1 MNSSRL
7 NIVLSIVIVALLGVI
22 VSLRS
27 KLPAE
32 TTSNAPQQEVV
43 PTPSASPLPI
53 ATDNP
58 ESNAPAVAGTASV
71 PTSDI
76 SHTWETVESEDY
88 QKYIE
93 NLRAIGCPN
102 ETISDIIRA
111 DVNKLF
117 AARKKETQ
125 TPFEYWKTG
134 NVMAQLMDQDKI
146 KAHTEMNKE
155 KGELMKSLLGADAKP
170 DGNVMAGMYNPLER
184 MMDFLPG
191 EKQSQLMGK
200 LQTWQA
206 EALKHVSGGSP
217 DAKDLAEL
225 KKVRDKIEAELSV
238 MLTPEEKRNYDLRLS
253 NTAQG
258 MRQGLADFNPSKEE
272 FEKIFDLRLAFD
284 EEHSVLGIPPVDEA
298 GRAARKEAETAF
310 KQEVEAML
318 GPERYAEFDRAPRRE
333 YKTAVKV
340 AERQGLEKS
349 AAIQVYEM
357 KGAAEGQAREV
368 RQNNSLSADQRA
380 AALQAIHDETRA
392 SIIEVFGEDGFKA
405 YNGDRGIRW
414 IKALA
419 PRSN

>member
-1 MNSSRL
+1 MTSSRL

-22 VSLRS
+22 GSLRS
-27 KLPAE
+27 KLPADSASPPTQPE
-32 TTSNAPQQEVV
+32 LT
-43 PTPSASPLPI
+43 PTPSPEPI
-53 ATDNP
+53 AAIEP
-58 ESNAPAVAGTASV
+58 EPSTPAVPVTDAV
-71 PTSDI
+71 PTSDV

-88 QKYIE
+88 RKYIA
-93 NLRAIGCPN
+93 NLRAIGCPD

-125 TPFEYWKTG
+125 EPFEYWKTG

-155 KGELMKSLLGADAKP
+155 KTELLKSLLGADAKP
-170 DGNVMAGMYNPLER
+170 DGNVMAGMYNPLEQ

-258 MRQGLADFNPSKEE
+258 MRQGLGDFNPSKEE

-298 GRAARKEAETAF
+298 GRAARKEAEAAF
-310 KQEVEAML
+310 KKEVEAML

-368 RQNNSLSADQRA
+368 RQNKALSAAQRA
-380 AALQAIHDETRA
+380 TALQAIHDETRA
-392 SIIEVFGEDGFKA
+392 SIIDVFGEDGFKA
-405 YNGDRGIRW
+405 YNSDRNIRW

-419 PRSN
+419 PPSN